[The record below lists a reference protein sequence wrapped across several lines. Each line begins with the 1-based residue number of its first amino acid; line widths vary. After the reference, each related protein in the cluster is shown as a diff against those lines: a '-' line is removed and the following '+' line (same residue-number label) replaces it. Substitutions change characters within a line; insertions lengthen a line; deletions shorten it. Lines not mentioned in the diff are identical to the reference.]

1 MAHHPV
7 SVVPKYR
14 LRYQS
19 TDLELAGGD
28 FVIGRSSS
36 CSLSLD
42 DGLVSRK
49 HALIHTTPE
58 RVTLEDLG
66 SRNGVLLNGEKIKGL
81 VQLKHGDRITVG
93 SQEMTLVEAGK
104 KALRAPRD
112 TSMLTRCYKCNE
124 LLNPED
130 SFCKACGAPVVSANA
145 TLPGAT
151 LEVKLNEIAPE
162 DETRQ
167 ASGFTLLTGI
177 ADKALALGRYSE
189 AERILGTHLER
200 MLEKALTG
208 KKISVEQAR
217 KGTTYAL
224 KLARGLSSPKW
235 VDWVFQILAALK
247 VVPGSDTVD
256 ELHAVVRDISHRDPR
271 ALRSYLQEVKASRT
285 DLGPAERF
293 VVSRLESLERVISA

>member
-7 SVVPKYR
+7 SAVPKYR

-19 TDLELAGGD
+19 TDLELTAGD

-49 HALIHTTPE
+49 HALIHTTPD

-81 VQLKHGDRITVG
+81 VQLKHGDRVSIG
-93 SQEMTLVEAGK
+93 GQQMTLMEVGK
-104 KALRAPRD
+104 NLKMPRD
-112 TSMLTRCYKCNE
+112 TSMLTRCHKCNE
-124 LLNPED
+124 LLDPSD
-130 SFCKACGAPVVSANA
+130 SFCKGCGAPVVSASA

-151 LEVKLNEIAPE
+151 LELKLNQLSPDE
-162 DETRQ
+162 ETRQ
-167 ASGFTLLTGI
+167 ASGFSLLTGI
-177 ADKALALGRYSE
+177 ADKALALNRFSE
-189 AERILGTHLER
+189 AERILGTHLDR
-200 MLEKALTG
+200 MLDKAVRG
-208 KKISVEQAR
+208 KKISTDQAR

-224 KLARGLSSPKW
+224 KLARGLKAGKW
-235 VDWVFQILAALK
+235 VDWVFKLNGALRF
-247 VVPGSDTVD
+247 VPSSETVD

-271 ALRSYLQEVKASRT
+271 ALRAYLEEIRVSRS

-293 VVSRLESLERVISA
+293 VISRLESLERVISA

>member
-49 HALIHTTPE
+49 HALIHTTAD

-81 VQLKHGDRITVG
+81 VQLKHGDRVTVG
-93 SQEMTLVEAGK
+93 SQEMTLVEVGK
-104 KALRAPRD
+104 GLRTPRD
-112 TSMLTRCYKCNE
+112 TSMLTRCHKCNE
-124 LLNPED
+124 LLNPGD
-130 SFCKACGAPVVSANA
+130 SFCKSCGTPVISANA

-151 LEVKLNEIAPE
+151 LEVKLSELAPDE
-162 DETRQ
+162 ETRQ
-167 ASGFTLLTGI
+167 ASGFSLLTGI
-177 ADKALALGRYSE
+177 ADKALALQRFAE
-189 AERILGTHLER
+189 AERILGNHLER
-200 MLEKALTG
+200 MLAKATSG

-224 KLARGLSSPKW
+224 KLARGLKSPKW
-235 VDWVFQILAALK
+235 VDWVFQMLAVLK

-271 ALRSYLQEVKASRT
+271 ALRAYLKEIKASRT

>member
-1 MAHHPV
+1 MIA
-7 SVVPKYR
+7 VPKYR

-19 TDLELAGGD
+19 TDLELSKGD

-36 CSLSLD
+36 CNLSVD

-49 HALIHTTPE
+49 HALIHTTEE

-81 VQLKHGDRITVG
+81 VQLKHGDRITIG
-93 SQEMTLVEAGK
+93 SQEMTLVESGK
-104 KALRAPRD
+104 GLKASRE
-112 TSMLTRCYKCNE
+112 TSMLTRCRQCNE
-124 LLNPED
+124 LLNPND
-130 SFCKACGAPVVSANA
+130 QFCKACGAQVVSSKA

-151 LEVKLNEIAPE
+151 LDVKLGQLSPDE
-162 DETRQ
+162 ETRQ

-177 ADKALALGRYSE
+177 ADKALALGRFSE
-189 AERILGTHLER
+189 AERILGSHLDR
-200 MLEKALTG
+200 MLAKATSG
-208 KKISVEQAR
+208 QKVSVEQAR

-224 KLARGLSSPKW
+224 KLAHGLESAKW
-235 VDWVFQILAALK
+235 VDWVFQILTATH
-247 VVPGSDTVD
+247 VVPTAETVD

-271 ALRSYLQEVKASRT
+271 AIRAYLAEIELARP

-293 VVSRLESLERVISA
+293 VLSRLEGLERVISA